1 MNTNVTEAEYEQFAH
16 YCRSLDVAKG
26 WPAKDWGYY
35 LARGH
40 FHFGRGGTMPE
51 AAARFAPEPPKAP
64 SRPLPTPLAANPP
77 RNVAQPVPAAV
88 LADRVRAM
96 ALIGMTAKGA
106 EAEAE
111 CAAAIGSGATIE
123 QYASTVAARSILDA
137 MRGR

>member
-16 YCRSLDVAKG
+16 YCRSLDLARG
-26 WPAKDWGYY
+26 WPAKDWGHY

-64 SRPLPTPLAANPP
+64 PRPLPASVAAVPP
-77 RNVAQPVPAAV
+77 RPVAAPLPAAV
-88 LADRVRAM
+88 VADRARAL
-96 ALIGMTAKGA
+96 ALIAMTAKGA

-111 CAAAIGSGATIE
+111 CREAIRTGTSPESYRA
-123 QYASTVAARSILDA
+123 TVAARSILDA
-137 MRGR
+137 MRGC